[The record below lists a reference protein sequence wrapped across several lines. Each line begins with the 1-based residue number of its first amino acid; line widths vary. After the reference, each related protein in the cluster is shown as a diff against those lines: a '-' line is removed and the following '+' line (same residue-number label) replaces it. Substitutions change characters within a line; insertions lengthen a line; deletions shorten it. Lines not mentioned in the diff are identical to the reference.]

1 MIPAL
6 LSAGLQGKRGDRE
19 TFGLLI
25 SLPSS
30 LQPAQAL
37 HIKHTFLKQNEDI
50 FTFSTS
56 LKEYKICQDLEVHAD
71 LLRVQCNY
79 IKVNCIT
86 SRETMA

>member
-30 LQPAQAL
+30 LQPVQAL
-37 HIKHTFLKQNEDI
+37 HIKHTFLKQNGDI
-50 FTFSTS
+50 FTFPTS
-56 LKEYKICQDLEVHAD
+56 LKAKRFEVHANRM
-71 LLRVQCNY
+71 RVQHNY
-79 IKVNCIT
+79 IKVNYIM